1 MKTLLLS
8 TFLSLVAFGASSA
21 EKTSAID
28 TLYVSTS
35 PEMHCSGCENRIKK
49 NIRFVKGVKKIET
62 SIPDQTVTI
71 IYDTSKSEYKDFIA
85 AFKKIGYEIEPKQK

>member
-1 MKTLLLS
+1 MKTLLIS
-8 TFLSLVAFGASSA
+8 SFLSLVAFGASAA
-21 EKTSAID
+21 EKSSAID

-35 PEMHCSGCENRIKK
+35 PKMHCSSCENRIKK

-62 SIPDQTVTI
+62 SVPDQTVII
-71 IYDTSKSEYKDFIA
+71 IYDKSKSEYNDFIA